1 MATLKPTVFI
11 SYRRADHPDFVE
23 RIRNWFIAN
32 GYDDERVFMDL
43 SNMPY
48 FTDFAEFIREKVLES
63 EVVIVIIGPQW
74 LDLLRER
81 ATRDETDYVRLEIA
95 IALEQGK
102 LVAPICI
109 KGAKMPNT
117 KDLQDF
123 GDLKQM
129 TRYHAPELDSGRP
142 FLKNIA
148 DIIGALETELERR
161 NNKKVTPP
169 PKIEVVEPTPTAK
182 PKPKLTPKQQKLL
195 DLIADPNTKPPE
207 RAEAGRRLAEVGD
220 PRPGVGLRPDGIP
233 DIDWVEIPAGEF
245 IFGGDDKAYR
255 GLPRQKLH
263 LDTFSIARYP
273 VTYAQF
279 QGFVEAEDGI
289 HHDRWWEG
297 LAMQQ
302 KTPDAQR
309 WPIANHPRETVSWYQ
324 AVAFCR
330 WLSTKV
336 GYEVTLPTEQQWEKA
351 ARGTDGR
358 FYPWGNDYISG
369 YANIDETSGKI
380 GPYYLKQ
387 TTAVGVYPQGA
398 SPYGILDMAGNV
410 LEWTLTDWGNIT
422 NNNIGGDSR
431 RVLRGGSWDPAQ
443 QLSRSASR
451 LDWFPSYR
459 LFGFGFRVMC
469 ERI

>member
-23 RIRNWFIAN
+23 RIRDWFIAN

-81 ATRDETDYVRLEIA
+81 AARDETDYVRLEIA

-109 KGAKMPNT
+109 KGAKMLNT

-123 GDLKQM
+123 PDLSQM

-148 DIIGALETELERR
+148 DIIGALEAELERR

-169 PKIEVVEPTPTAK
+169 PKIEVVESPPTAK
-182 PKPKLTPKQQKLL
+182 PKFTTEQQKLL
-195 DLIADPNTKPPE
+195 DLIVDPKTKPPE
-207 RAEAGRRLAEVGD
+207 RAEAGRRLAEIGD

-245 IFGGDDKAYR
+245 IFGGDRSANKS
-255 GLPRQKLH
+255 LPRQILRLPK
-263 LDTFSIARYP
+263 FFISRYP
-273 VTYAQF
+273 VTSEQYLQF
-279 QGFVEAEDGI
+279 LSDGYGNLEWWQYSSEAI
-289 HHDRWWEG
+289 
-297 LAMQQ
+297 
-302 KTPDAQR
+302 
-309 WPIANHPRETVSWYQ
+309 SWRRTNSNPPPALWRFTNYPCVDITWYE

-330 WLSTKV
+330 WLTAKV
-336 GYEVTLPTEQQWEKA
+336 GYEITLPTEQEWEKA
-351 ARGTDGR
+351 ARGDDGR
-358 FYPWGNDYISG
+358 NFPWGNEYIQG
-369 YANIDETSGKI
+369 YANVNENRIQHYDWHTM
-380 GPYYLKQ
+380 
-387 TTAVGVYPQGA
+387 AVGMYPFA
-398 SPYGILDMAGNV
+398 KSPYGVLDMS
-410 LEWTLTDWGNIT
+410 GNIWEWCLNEFDDPENT
-422 NNNIGGDSR
+422 KLIGIAP
-431 RVLRGGSWDPAQ
+431 RVVRGGTWYYGPD
-443 QLSRSASR
+443 ASR
-451 LDWFPSYR
+451 TTSRFYFDPNDLSYGR
-459 LFGFGFRVMC
+459 GFRIVC
-469 ERI
+469 R